1 MWHSRFGT
9 MGSRRVHPGR
19 LGAILCACAV
29 LVVGCARRG
38 PTQQQIQQVEMQVFD
53 LLNKDCGTG
62 DQESLGAVVQL
73 QGLGTP
79 AIEVL
84 YGALRRGPSVSV
96 RDTLT
101 AHAESEYAT
110 IQASLAGFAGVNPP
124 GFVDS
129 LEAASESEYVT
140 MQVESYVLG
149 VHQRAL
155 NALVA
160 LNPATLEDS
169 LNAIKLEPTLPAFIV
184 MRIDEEIANIP

>member
-1 MWHSRFGT
+1 MWRSGFGM
-9 MGSRRVHPGR
+9 MGKGCVPAGQLVATLCICTVLATGCTRRSS
-19 LGAILCACAV
+19 
-29 LVVGCARRG
+29 
-38 PTQQQIQQVEMQVFD
+38 QQQVQQVEMQVFD

-62 DQESLGAVVQL
+62 DPESLGVVVQL
-73 QGLGTP
+73 QGLGAP

-101 AHAESEYAT
+101 SHAESEYTT
-110 IQASLAGFAGVNPP
+110 IQASLVGFAGVNPP